1 LRAILR
7 QEIAFFET
15 NSSDDT
21 KNTDRSEEDSNS
33 SSSGAL
39 IGMLSTGATKIA
51 GLSGA
56 TLGAILNLITT
67 VISAFTL
74 SVAIGWKLG
83 LVCSSTIPILL
94 VCGYLRVW
102 LLVQFERKA
111 NKTFTRSAAYATE
124 ATYAIRTIAS
134 LNREQ
139 AVASHYRA
147 MLMVQVK
154 SRVREVVRFEAPL
167 YALSQSAMFLASA
180 LGFWYGG
187 TLISSGEYSV
197 LRFFIC
203 FMSIVWGSQS
213 AGGVFSYAPD
223 MGSATQATTNF
234 KTLVERKPCIAGSEH
249 TAGEK
254 SQVGGGVLEF
264 RSVEFSY
271 PARPGYQVLRGL
283 DLTIFPG
290 QYVALVGRS
299 GCGKSTII
307 GLIERFY
314 DAAYTNNSGIFL
326 NGKPISG
333 FDLTEYRNTIALVS
347 QEPTLFNGT
356 IRENICLGLEAE
368 EVAIIAAC
376 KDANIFD
383 FIVSSHPVPS

>member
-1 LRAILR
+1 M
-7 QEIAFFET
+7 
-15 NSSDDT
+15 DT
-21 KNTDRSEEDSNS
+21 CRSEEDSNS

-83 LVCSSTIPILL
+83 LVCASTIPILL
-94 VCGYLRVW
+94 VCGYLRIW

-111 NKTFTRSAAYATE
+111 NKAFTQSAAYATE
-124 ATYAIRTIAS
+124 AAYAIRTIAS
-134 LNREQ
+134 LSREQ
-139 AVASHYRA
+139 AVALHYRE

-154 SRVREVVRFEAPL
+154 SHVREVVKFEAPL
-167 YALSQSAMFLASA
+167 YALSQSVMFLASA

-187 TLISSGEYSV
+187 TLIGSGEYSV

-213 AGGVFSYAPD
+213 AGSVFSYAPD
-223 MGSATQATTNF
+223 MGSATQATTDF
-234 KTLVERKPCIAGSEH
+234 KTLVERKPRIARGEH

-254 SQVGGGVLEF
+254 SLVGDGVLEF
-264 RSVEFSY
+264 RNVEFSY
-271 PARPGYQVLRGL
+271 PARPGYKVLRGL

-314 DAAYTNNSGIFL
+314 DAAYTNNSGVFL
-326 NGKPISG
+326 NSKPISG
-333 FDLTEYRNTIALVS
+333 FDLTEYRNILALVS

-368 EVAIIAAC
+368 EAAIIAAC